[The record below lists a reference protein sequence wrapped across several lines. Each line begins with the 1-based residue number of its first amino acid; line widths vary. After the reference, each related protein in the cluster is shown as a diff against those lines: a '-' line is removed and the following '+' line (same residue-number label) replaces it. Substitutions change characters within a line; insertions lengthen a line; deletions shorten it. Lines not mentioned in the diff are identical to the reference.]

1 MIQII
6 TYNTNKY
13 NDFSKDKYKI
23 SEFGSFEVFDTFDL
37 VYIDM
42 TDKKLWYNNG
52 NSINRINSVKDLKSI
67 KNEIINTGK
76 SKILINLPLNVTYF
90 YSYSSYE
97 GNYTESIKIKDII
110 SQIRDILTDSL
121 GEFFEYFNIDYS
133 KNKTVVNNKEYMSDF
148 NLKFSSED
156 SIITKGKSNDRPTT
170 IQVSDNIY
178 ITSLNI
184 NESYELFDNFINTI
198 FIKHDK
204 ENIPTWIDDIKILD
218 DGKLI
223 EEKDKNNKEI
233 ESLEQ
238 KNIEID
244 SKLDKNNRIKSILY
258 TTGDELVEVILDML
272 GDIVGINLKEF
283 EDVKEEDFRFTKDE
297 VTFIGEIKGVSQNI
311 KRDNVSQ
318 ADLHV
323 QEYLDSLEDADNRE
337 AKGILII
344 NHQRTKKI
352 SEREEPNNKVVD
364 LAIRNSCLI
373 IETTTFLKL
382 YEKFINGELS
392 SDDIINILKNKVG
405 LYKINDSSSNS
416 VGKE

>member
-52 NSINRINSVKDLKSI
+52 NNINRINSIKDLKSI
-67 KNEIINTGK
+67 KNEIINTNK

-110 SQIRDILTDSL
+110 TQIRDILTDSL
-121 GEFFEYFNIDYS
+121 GEFFKYFNIDYS

-148 NLKFSSED
+148 NLKFSPED

-184 NESYELFDNFINTI
+184 NENYELFDNFINII
-198 FIKHDK
+198 FRKQDK
-204 ENIPTWIDDIKILD
+204 ESKPTWIDEIKILD
-218 DGKLI
+218 DSKLI
-223 EEKDKNNKEI
+223 EEKEENVNKI
-233 ESLEQ
+233 KSLEV

-244 SKLDKNNRIKSILY
+244 NKLYNNNRIKSILY
-258 TTGDELVEVILDML
+258 TTGDELVEVVLDIL
-272 GDIVGINLKEF
+272 GDMVGINLKEF
-283 EDVKEEDFRFTKDE
+283 EDVKEEDFRFIKDE

-318 ADLHV
+318 TDLHV
-323 QEYLDSLEDADNRE
+323 QEYLDSLDDNDSPKV
-337 AKGILII
+337 KGILII
-344 NHQRTKKI
+344 NHQRNKKI
-352 SEREEPNNKVVD
+352 SERENPNNKIVS
-364 LAIRNSCLI
+364 LAIRNECLI
-373 IETTTFLKL
+373 IETTTLLNL
-382 YEKFINGELS
+382 YEKYKKGELS
-392 SDDIINILKNKVG
+392 SNDIINILKNEVG
-405 LYKINDSSSNS
+405 LYKTS
-416 VGKE
+416 